1 MYIKLIDNC
10 IEKRRNYTVNNAEQ
24 TRDDFSEAMYELMS
38 RMWAKIFK
46 KRDLPKIKRE
56 PEGKEEKEGEEKDID
71 KKALESIKKEELTG
85 KTKEVYEYLEKNPE
99 IAKQVILKFL
109 DENIKMQSKE
119 FKETNNE
126 VIEEIQKLRKE
137 MNMNHEKTNKTLESI
152 NKIEKD
158 LIEQQKEMEDLKRKG
173 KDIKFDGIE
182 EVKEEKKQNSISDEM
197 LKIYKED
204 SQFYQKHGSPYVY
217 LDKKEKEYWSEFEKY
232 NSFEKEI
239 QTSEKEMLPK
249 MIALGWNPE
258 KDKEMNIVVFNIET
272 NKKEK
277 LKIEMKNSEYD
288 NDKKVFILKDSNG
301 KEIDGGIKNLFNQDK
316 YRLIP
321 ESIKDHEKNKM
332 KNLEGIKET
341 YKLNVGNKNQEELE
355 KENPQFRHMNASTK
369 NMDNK
374 FLEFAETGETNWG
387 KKYEEPYESK
397 EEKNKENNKEK
408 EEENELEL

>member
-1 MYIKLIDNC
+1 M
-10 IEKRRNYTVNNAEQ
+10 NNAEQ

-38 RMWAKIFK
+38 RIWKAIFK
-46 KRDLPKIKRE
+46 KRELSKIKRE
-56 PEGKEEKEGEEKDID
+56 PEGKEGKESDKDKDKEGKEKEKEKDID
-71 KKALESIKKEELTG
+71 KKALESINKEELTG
-85 KTKEVYEYLEKNPE
+85 KSKKVYEYLEKNPE

-137 MNMNHEKTNKTLESI
+137 MNMNHEKTNKTLESV

-158 LIEQQKEMEDLKRKG
+158 LIEQQKEMEDLKQKG
-173 KDIKFDGIE
+173 KDIKVDEIE

-217 LDKKEKEYWSEFEKY
+217 LEKKENEYFSEFEKY
-232 NSFEKEI
+232 NSFDKKI
-239 QTSEKEMLPK
+239 QASQKEMLPK
-249 MIALGWNPE
+249 MVALGWNPE
-258 KDKEMNIVVFNIET
+258 KDKEMNIVVFNVET
-272 NKKEK
+272 NRKEK
-277 LKIEMKNSEYD
+277 LKIEITNSEYD
-288 NDKKVFILKDSNG
+288 NDKKAFKLKDLKG
-301 KEIDGGIKNLFNQDK
+301 KEIDGDIKILFNQDK

-321 ESIKDHEKNKM
+321 ESFKDHEKTKM
-332 KNLEGIKET
+332 KNLEGIKEVYT
-341 YKLNVGNKNQEELE
+341 LSKGSKNQKELE
-355 KENPQFRHMNASTK
+355 EENPQFRHMNASTK

-374 FLEFAETGETNWG
+374 FLEFAETGETKWG
-387 KKYEEPYESK
+387 KKYEKPYESK
-397 EEKNKENNKEK
+397 EENDKENEKER

>member
-1 MYIKLIDNC
+1 
-10 IEKRRNYTVNNAEQ
+10 
-24 TRDDFSEAMYELMS
+24 
-38 RMWAKIFK
+38 
-46 KRDLPKIKRE
+46 
-56 PEGKEEKEGEEKDID
+56 
-71 KKALESIKKEELTG
+71 
-85 KTKEVYEYLEKNPE
+85 
-99 IAKQVILKFL
+99 
-109 DENIKMQSKE
+109 MQSEE

-137 MNMNHEKTNKTLESI
+137 MNMNHEKTNKTLESV

-173 KDIKFDGIE
+173 KDIKVDEIE

-217 LDKKEKEYWSEFEKY
+217 LEKKENEYWSEFEKY
-232 NSFEKEI
+232 NSFDKKI
-239 QTSEKEMLPK
+239 QASQKEMLPK
-249 MIALGWNPE
+249 MVALGWNPE
-258 KDKEMNIVVFNIET
+258 KDKEMNIVVFNVET

-277 LKIEMKNSEYD
+277 LKIDLSNSEYD
-288 NDKKVFILKDSNG
+288 NDKKVFSLKDSNG
-301 KEIDGGIKNLFNQDK
+301 KEIDGGIKTLFNQDK

-321 ESIKDHEKNKM
+321 ESFKDHEKNNM
-332 KNLEGIKET
+332 KNLEGIKEVYT
-341 YKLNVGNKNQEELE
+341 LSKGSKNQNELE
-355 KENPQFRHMNASTK
+355 EENPQFRHMNASTK

-387 KKYEEPYESK
+387 KKYEKPYESK
-397 EEKNKENNKEK
+397 EENNKENEKER

>member
-1 MYIKLIDNC
+1 M
-10 IEKRRNYTVNNAEQ
+10 NNAEQ

-38 RMWAKIFK
+38 RIWKAIFK
-46 KRDLPKIKRE
+46 KRELSKIKRD
-56 PEGKEEKEGEEKDID
+56 PEGKGEKGSDKDKEGKEKEKEKDID
-71 KKALESIKKEELTG
+71 KKALESINKEELTG
-85 KTKEVYEYLEKNPE
+85 KSKKVYEYLEKNPE

-137 MNMNHEKTNKTLESI
+137 MNMNHEKTNKTLESV

-173 KDIKFDGIE
+173 KDIKVDEIE

-217 LDKKEKEYWSEFEKY
+217 LEKKENEYWSEFEKY
-232 NSFEKEI
+232 NSFDKKI
-239 QTSEKEMLPK
+239 QASQKEMLPK
-249 MIALGWNPE
+249 MVALGWNPE
-258 KDKEMNIVVFNIET
+258 KDKEMNIVVFNVET

-277 LKIEMKNSEYD
+277 LKIDLSNSEYD
-288 NDKKVFILKDSNG
+288 NDKKVFSLKDSNG
-301 KEIDGGIKNLFNQDK
+301 KEIDGGIKTIFNQDK

-321 ESIKDHEKNKM
+321 ESFKDHEKNNM
-332 KNLEGIKET
+332 KNLEGIKEVYT
-341 YKLNVGNKNQEELE
+341 LSKGSKNQEELE
-355 KENPQFRHMNASTK
+355 EENPQFRHMNASTK

-397 EEKNKENNKEK
+397 EENNKGNEK
-408 EEENELEL
+408 EREEENELEL

>member
-1 MYIKLIDNC
+1 M
-10 IEKRRNYTVNNAEQ
+10 NNAEQ

-38 RMWAKIFK
+38 RIWKAIFK
-46 KRDLPKIKRE
+46 KRELSKIKRD
-56 PEGKEEKEGEEKDID
+56 PEGKEEKDNDKDKDKDKEGKEKEKDID
-71 KKALESIKKEELTG
+71 KKALESINKEELNG
-85 KTKEVYEYLEKNPE
+85 KTKKVYEYLEKNPE
-99 IAKQVILKFL
+99 IAKQVILKYL
-109 DENIKMQSKE
+109 DENIKMQSEE

-137 MNMNHEKTNKTLESI
+137 MNMNHEKTNKTLESV

-173 KDIKFDGIE
+173 KDIKVDEIE

-217 LDKKEKEYWSEFEKY
+217 LEKKENEYWSEFEKY
-232 NSFEKEI
+232 NSFDKKI
-239 QTSEKEMLPK
+239 QASQKEMLPK
-249 MIALGWNPE
+249 MVALGWNPE
-258 KDKEMNIVVFNIET
+258 KDKEMNIVVFNVET

-277 LKIEMKNSEYD
+277 LKIDLSNSEYD
-288 NDKKVFILKDSNG
+288 NDKKVFSLKDSSG
-301 KEIDGGIKNLFNQDK
+301 KEIDGGIKTLFNQDK

-321 ESIKDHEKNKM
+321 ESFKDHEKNNM
-332 KNLEGIKET
+332 KNLEGIKEVYT
-341 YKLNVGNKNQEELE
+341 LSKGSKNQNELE
-355 KENPQFRHMNASTK
+355 EENPQFRHMNASTK

-387 KKYEEPYESK
+387 KKYEKPYESK
-397 EEKNKENNKEK
+397 EENNKENEKER

>member
-1 MYIKLIDNC
+1 M
-10 IEKRRNYTVNNAEQ
+10 NNAEQ

-38 RMWAKIFK
+38 RIWKAIFK
-46 KRDLPKIKRE
+46 KRELSKIKRD
-56 PEGKEEKEGEEKDID
+56 PEGKGEKGSDKDKEGKEKEKDID
-71 KKALESIKKEELTG
+71 KKALESINKEELTG
-85 KTKEVYEYLEKNPE
+85 KSKKVYEYLEKNPE

-109 DENIKMQSKE
+109 DENIKIQSKE

-137 MNMNHEKTNKTLESI
+137 MNMNHEKTNKTLESV

-173 KDIKFDGIE
+173 KDIKVDEIE

-217 LDKKEKEYWSEFEKY
+217 LEKKENEYWSEFEKY
-232 NSFEKEI
+232 NSFDKKI
-239 QTSEKEMLPK
+239 QATQKEMLPK
-249 MIALGWNPE
+249 MVALGWNPE
-258 KDKEMNIVVFNIET
+258 KDKEMNIVVFNVET

-277 LKIEMKNSEYD
+277 LKIDLSNSEYD
-288 NDKKVFILKDSNG
+288 NDKKVFSLKDSNG
-301 KEIDGGIKNLFNQDK
+301 KEIDGGIKTIFNQDK

-321 ESIKDHEKNKM
+321 ESFKDHEKNNM
-332 KNLEGIKET
+332 KNLEGIKEVYT
-341 YKLNVGNKNQEELE
+341 LSKGSKNQEELE
-355 KENPQFRHMNASTK
+355 EENPQFRHMNASTK

-387 KKYEEPYESK
+387 KKYEKPYESK
-397 EEKNKENNKEK
+397 EENNKGNEK
-408 EEENELEL
+408 EREEENELEL

>member
-1 MYIKLIDNC
+1 M
-10 IEKRRNYTVNNAEQ
+10 NNAEQ

-38 RMWAKIFK
+38 RIWKAIFK
-46 KRDLPKIKRE
+46 KRELSKIKRE
-56 PEGKEEKEGEEKDID
+56 PEGKEGKESDKDKDKEGKEKEKDID
-71 KKALESIKKEELTG
+71 KKALESINKEELTG
-85 KTKEVYEYLEKNPE
+85 KSKKVYEYLEKNPE

-137 MNMNHEKTNKTLESI
+137 MNMNHEKTNKTLESV

-158 LIEQQKEMEDLKRKG
+158 LIEQQKEMEGLKRKG
-173 KDIKFDGIE
+173 KDIKVDEIE

-217 LDKKEKEYWSEFEKY
+217 LEKKENEYFSEFEKY
-232 NSFEKEI
+232 NSFDKKI
-239 QTSEKEMLPK
+239 QASQKEMLPK
-249 MIALGWNPE
+249 MVALGWNPE
-258 KDKEMNIVVFNIET
+258 KDKEMNIVVFNVET
-272 NKKEK
+272 NRKEK
-277 LKIEMKNSEYD
+277 LKIEITNSEYD
-288 NDKKVFILKDSNG
+288 NDKKAFKLKDLKG
-301 KEIDGGIKNLFNQDK
+301 KEIDGDIKILFNQDK

-321 ESIKDHEKNKM
+321 ESFKDHEKNKM
-332 KNLEGIKET
+332 KNLEGIKEIYT
-341 YKLNVGNKNQEELE
+341 LSKGSKNQKELE
-355 KENPQFRHMNASTK
+355 EENPQFRHMNASTK

-374 FLEFAETGETNWG
+374 FLEFAETGETKWG
-387 KKYEEPYESK
+387 KKYEKPYESK
-397 EEKNKENNKEK
+397 EENNKENEKER

>member
-1 MYIKLIDNC
+1 M
-10 IEKRRNYTVNNAEQ
+10 NNAEQ

-38 RMWAKIFK
+38 RIWKAIFK
-46 KRDLPKIKRE
+46 KRELSKIKRE
-56 PEGKEEKEGEEKDID
+56 PEGKEGKESDKDKDKEGKEKEKDID
-71 KKALESIKKEELTG
+71 KKALESINKEELTG
-85 KTKEVYEYLEKNPE
+85 KSKKVYEYLEKNPE

-137 MNMNHEKTNKTLESI
+137 MNMNHEKTNKTLESV

-158 LIEQQKEMEDLKRKG
+158 LIEQQKEMEDLKQKG
-173 KDIKFDGIE
+173 KDIKVDEIE

-217 LDKKEKEYWSEFEKY
+217 LEKKENEYFSEFEKY
-232 NSFEKEI
+232 NSFDKKI
-239 QTSEKEMLPK
+239 QASQKEMLPK
-249 MIALGWNPE
+249 MVALGWNPE
-258 KDKEMNIVVFNIET
+258 KDKEMNIVVFNVET
-272 NKKEK
+272 NRKEK
-277 LKIEMKNSEYD
+277 LKIEITNSEYD
-288 NDKKVFILKDSNG
+288 NDKKAFKLKDLKG
-301 KEIDGGIKNLFNQDK
+301 KEIDGDIKILFNQDK

-321 ESIKDHEKNKM
+321 ESFKDHEKTKM
-332 KNLEGIKET
+332 KNLEGIKEVYT
-341 YKLNVGNKNQEELE
+341 LSKGSKNQKELE
-355 KENPQFRHMNASTK
+355 EENPQFRHMNASTK

-374 FLEFAETGETNWG
+374 FLEFAETGETKWG
-387 KKYEEPYESK
+387 KKYEKPYESK
-397 EEKNKENNKEK
+397 EENDKENEKER

>member
-1 MYIKLIDNC
+1 M
-10 IEKRRNYTVNNAEQ
+10 NNAEQ

-38 RMWAKIFK
+38 RIWKAIFK
-46 KRDLPKIKRE
+46 KRELSKIKRD
-56 PEGKEEKEGEEKDID
+56 PEGKEGKESDKDKDKEGKEKEKEKDID
-71 KKALESIKKEELTG
+71 KKALESINKEELTG
-85 KTKEVYEYLEKNPE
+85 KSKKVYEYLEKNPE
-99 IAKQVILKFL
+99 VAKQVILKFL

-137 MNMNHEKTNKTLESI
+137 MNMNHEKTNKTLESV

-173 KDIKFDGIE
+173 KDIKVDEIE

-217 LDKKEKEYWSEFEKY
+217 LEKKENEYFSGFEKY
-232 NSFEKEI
+232 NSFDKKI
-239 QTSEKEMLPK
+239 QASQKEMLPK
-249 MIALGWNPE
+249 MVALGWNPE
-258 KDKEMNIVVFNIET
+258 KDKEMNIVVFNVET
-272 NKKEK
+272 NRKEK
-277 LKIEMKNSEYD
+277 LKIEITNSEYD
-288 NDKKVFILKDSNG
+288 NDKKAFKLKDSKG
-301 KEIDGGIKNLFNQDK
+301 KEIDGDIKILFNQDK

-321 ESIKDHEKNKM
+321 ESFKDHEKNKM
-332 KNLEGIKET
+332 KNLEGIKEVYT
-341 YKLNVGNKNQEELE
+341 LSKGNKNQKELE
-355 KENPQFRHMNASTK
+355 EENPQFRHMNASTK

-374 FLEFAETGETNWG
+374 FLEFAETGETKWG
-387 KKYEEPYESK
+387 KKYEKPYESK
-397 EEKNKENNKEK
+397 EENNKENEKER

>member
-1 MYIKLIDNC
+1 M
-10 IEKRRNYTVNNAEQ
+10 NNAEQ

-38 RMWAKIFK
+38 RIWKAIFK
-46 KRDLPKIKRE
+46 KRELSKIKRD
-56 PEGKEEKEGEEKDID
+56 PEGKGEKGSDKDKEGKEKEKDID
-71 KKALESIKKEELTG
+71 KKALESINKEELTG
-85 KTKEVYEYLEKNPE
+85 KSKKVYEYLEKNPE

-137 MNMNHEKTNKTLESI
+137 MNMNHEKTNKTLESV

-173 KDIKFDGIE
+173 KDIKVDEIE

-217 LDKKEKEYWSEFEKY
+217 LEKKENEYWSEFEKY
-232 NSFEKEI
+232 NSFDKKI
-239 QTSEKEMLPK
+239 QATQKEMLPK
-249 MIALGWNPE
+249 MVALGWNPE
-258 KDKEMNIVVFNIET
+258 KDKEMNIVVFNVET

-277 LKIEMKNSEYD
+277 LKIDLSNSEYD
-288 NDKKVFILKDSNG
+288 NDKKVFSLKDSNG
-301 KEIDGGIKNLFNQDK
+301 KEIDGGIKTIFNQDK

-321 ESIKDHEKNKM
+321 ESFKDHEKNNM
-332 KNLEGIKET
+332 KNLEGIKEVYT
-341 YKLNVGNKNQEELE
+341 LSKGSKNQEELE
-355 KENPQFRHMNASTK
+355 EENPQFRHMNASTK

-387 KKYEEPYESK
+387 KKYEKPYESK
-397 EEKNKENNKEK
+397 EENNKGNEK
-408 EEENELEL
+408 EREEENELEL

>member
-1 MYIKLIDNC
+1 M
-10 IEKRRNYTVNNAEQ
+10 NNAEQ

-38 RMWAKIFK
+38 RIWKAIFK
-46 KRDLPKIKRE
+46 KRELSKIKRD
-56 PEGKEEKEGEEKDID
+56 PEGKGEKGSDEDKEGKEKDID
-71 KKALESIKKEELTG
+71 KKALESINKEELTG
-85 KTKEVYEYLEKNPE
+85 KSKKVYEYLEKNPE

-137 MNMNHEKTNKTLESI
+137 MNMNHEKTNKTLESV

-173 KDIKFDGIE
+173 KDIKVDEIE

-217 LDKKEKEYWSEFEKY
+217 LEKKENEYWSEFEKY
-232 NSFEKEI
+232 NSFDKKI
-239 QTSEKEMLPK
+239 QASQKEMLSK
-249 MIALGWNPE
+249 MVALGWNPE
-258 KDKEMNIVVFNIET
+258 KDKEMNIVVFNVET

-277 LKIEMKNSEYD
+277 LKIDLSNSEYD
-288 NDKKVFILKDSNG
+288 NDKKVFSLKDSNG
-301 KEIDGGIKNLFNQDK
+301 KEIDGGIKTLFNQDK

-321 ESIKDHEKNKM
+321 ESFKDHEKNKM
-332 KNLEGIKET
+332 KNLEDIKEVYT
-341 YKLNVGNKNQEELE
+341 LDKGNKNQKELE
-355 KENPQFRHMNASTK
+355 EENPQFRHMNASTK

-387 KKYEEPYESK
+387 KKYEKPYESK
-397 EEKNKENNKEK
+397 EENNKENEKER

>member
-1 MYIKLIDNC
+1 M
-10 IEKRRNYTVNNAEQ
+10 NNAEQ

-38 RMWAKIFK
+38 RIWKAIFK
-46 KRDLPKIKRE
+46 KRELSKIKRD
-56 PEGKEEKEGEEKDID
+56 PEGKGEKGSDKDKEGKEKEKDID
-71 KKALESIKKEELTG
+71 KKALESINKEELTG
-85 KTKEVYEYLEKNPE
+85 KSKKVYEYLEKNPE

-137 MNMNHEKTNKTLESI
+137 MNMNHEKTNKTLESV

-173 KDIKFDGIE
+173 KDIKVDEIE

-217 LDKKEKEYWSEFEKY
+217 LEKKENEYWSEFEKY
-232 NSFEKEI
+232 NSFDKKI
-239 QTSEKEMLPK
+239 QATQKEMLPK
-249 MIALGWNPE
+249 MVALGWNPE
-258 KDKEMNIVVFNIET
+258 KDKEMNIVVFNVET

-277 LKIEMKNSEYD
+277 LKIDLSNSEYD
-288 NDKKVFILKDSNG
+288 NDKKVFSLKDSNG
-301 KEIDGGIKNLFNQDK
+301 KEIDGGIKTIFNQDK
-316 YRLIP
+316 YKLIP
-321 ESIKDHEKNKM
+321 ESFKDHEKNNM
-332 KNLEGIKET
+332 KNLEGIKEVYT
-341 YKLNVGNKNQEELE
+341 LSKGSKNQEELE
-355 KENPQFRHMNASTK
+355 EENPQFRHMNASTK

-387 KKYEEPYESK
+387 KKYEKPYESK
-397 EEKNKENNKEK
+397 EENNKGNEK
-408 EEENELEL
+408 EREEENELEL

>member
-1 MYIKLIDNC
+1 M
-10 IEKRRNYTVNNAEQ
+10 NNAEQ
-24 TRDDFSEAMYELMS
+24 TRDDFSEAMYELLS
-38 RMWAKIFK
+38 RIWKAIFK
-46 KRDLPKIKRE
+46 KRELSKIKRD
-56 PEGKEEKEGEEKDID
+56 PEGKGEKGSDKDKEGKEKEKDID
-71 KKALESIKKEELTG
+71 KKALESINKEELTG
-85 KTKEVYEYLEKNPE
+85 KSKKVYEYLEKNPE

-109 DENIKMQSKE
+109 DENIKIQSKE

-137 MNMNHEKTNKTLESI
+137 MNMNHEKTNKTLESV

-173 KDIKFDGIE
+173 KDIKVDEIE
-182 EVKEEKKQNSISDEM
+182 EVKEEQKQNSISDEM

-217 LDKKEKEYWSEFEKY
+217 LEKKENEYWSEFEKY
-232 NSFEKEI
+232 NSFDKKI
-239 QTSEKEMLPK
+239 QATQKEMLPK
-249 MIALGWNPE
+249 MVALGWNPE
-258 KDKEMNIVVFNIET
+258 KDKEMNIVVFNVET

-277 LKIEMKNSEYD
+277 LKIDLSNSEYD
-288 NDKKVFILKDSNG
+288 NDKKIFSLKDSNG
-301 KEIDGGIKNLFNQDK
+301 KEIDGGIKTIFNQDK

-321 ESIKDHEKNKM
+321 ESFKDHEKNNM
-332 KNLEGIKET
+332 KNLEGIKEVYT
-341 YKLNVGNKNQEELE
+341 LSKGSKNQEELE
-355 KENPQFRHMNASTK
+355 EENPQFRHMNASTK

-387 KKYEEPYESK
+387 KKYEKPYESK
-397 EEKNKENNKEK
+397 EEKNKGNEKER

>member
-1 MYIKLIDNC
+1 M
-10 IEKRRNYTVNNAEQ
+10 NNAEQ

-38 RMWAKIFK
+38 RIWKAIFK
-46 KRDLPKIKRE
+46 KRELSKIKRE
-56 PEGKEEKEGEEKDID
+56 PEGKEGKESDKDKDKEGKEKEKEKDID
-71 KKALESIKKEELTG
+71 KKALESINKEELTG
-85 KTKEVYEYLEKNPE
+85 KSKKVYEYLEKNPE

-137 MNMNHEKTNKTLESI
+137 MNMNHEKTNKTLESV

-158 LIEQQKEMEDLKRKG
+158 LIEQQKEMEDLKQKG
-173 KDIKFDGIE
+173 KDIKVDEIE

-217 LDKKEKEYWSEFEKY
+217 LEKKENEYFSEFEKY
-232 NSFEKEI
+232 NSFDKKI
-239 QTSEKEMLPK
+239 QASQKEMLPK
-249 MIALGWNPE
+249 MVALGWNPE
-258 KDKEMNIVVFNIET
+258 KDKEMNIVVFNVET
-272 NKKEK
+272 NRKEK
-277 LKIEMKNSEYD
+277 LKIEITNSEYD
-288 NDKKVFILKDSNG
+288 NDKKAFKLKDLKG
-301 KEIDGGIKNLFNQDK
+301 KEIDGDIKILFNQDK

-321 ESIKDHEKNKM
+321 ESFKDHEKTKM
-332 KNLEGIKET
+332 KNLEGIKEVYT
-341 YKLNVGNKNQEELE
+341 LSKGSKNQKELE
-355 KENPQFRHMNASTK
+355 EENPQFRHMNASTK

-374 FLEFAETGETNWG
+374 FLEFAETGETKWG
-387 KKYEEPYESK
+387 KKYEKPYESK
-397 EEKNKENNKEK
+397 EENEKENEKER

>member
-1 MYIKLIDNC
+1 M
-10 IEKRRNYTVNNAEQ
+10 NNAEQ

-38 RMWAKIFK
+38 RIWKAIFK
-46 KRDLPKIKRE
+46 KRELSKIKRD
-56 PEGKEEKEGEEKDID
+56 PEGKEGKESDKDKDKEGKEKEKEKDID
-71 KKALESIKKEELTG
+71 KKALESINKEELTG
-85 KTKEVYEYLEKNPE
+85 KSKKVYEYLEKNPE

-137 MNMNHEKTNKTLESI
+137 MNMNHEKTNKTLESV

-173 KDIKFDGIE
+173 KDIKVDEIE

-217 LDKKEKEYWSEFEKY
+217 LEKKENEYWSEFEKY
-232 NSFEKEI
+232 NSFDKKI
-239 QTSEKEMLPK
+239 QASQKEMLPK
-249 MIALGWNPE
+249 MVALGWNPE
-258 KDKEMNIVVFNIET
+258 KDKEMNIVVFNVET

-277 LKIEMKNSEYD
+277 LKIDLSNSEYD
-288 NDKKVFILKDSNG
+288 NDKKVFSLKDSNG
-301 KEIDGGIKNLFNQDK
+301 KEIDGGIKTIFNQDK

-321 ESIKDHEKNKM
+321 ESFKDHEKNNM
-332 KNLEGIKET
+332 KNLEGIKEVYT
-341 YKLNVGNKNQEELE
+341 LSKGSKNQKELE
-355 KENPQFRHMNASTK
+355 EENPQFRHMNASTK

-374 FLEFAETGETNWG
+374 FLEFAETGETKWG
-387 KKYEEPYESK
+387 EKYEKPYESK
-397 EEKNKENNKEK
+397 EENNKENEKER

>member
-1 MYIKLIDNC
+1 M
-10 IEKRRNYTVNNAEQ
+10 NNAEQ

-38 RMWAKIFK
+38 RIWKAIFK
-46 KRDLPKIKRE
+46 KRELSKIKRD
-56 PEGKEEKEGEEKDID
+56 PEGKGEKGSDKDKEGKEKEKDID
-71 KKALESIKKEELTG
+71 KKALESINKEELTG
-85 KTKEVYEYLEKNPE
+85 KSKKVYEYLEKNPE

-137 MNMNHEKTNKTLESI
+137 MNMNHEKTNKTLESV

-173 KDIKFDGIE
+173 KDIKVDEIE
-182 EVKEEKKQNSISDEM
+182 EIKEEKKQNSISDEM

-217 LDKKEKEYWSEFEKY
+217 LEKKENEYWSEFEKY
-232 NSFEKEI
+232 NSFDKKI
-239 QTSEKEMLPK
+239 QATQKEMLPK
-249 MIALGWNPE
+249 MVALGWNPE
-258 KDKEMNIVVFNIET
+258 KDKEMNIVVFNVET

-277 LKIEMKNSEYD
+277 LKIDLSNSEYD
-288 NDKKVFILKDSNG
+288 NDKKVFSLKDSNG
-301 KEIDGGIKNLFNQDK
+301 KEIDGGIKTIFNQDK

-321 ESIKDHEKNKM
+321 ESFKDHEKNNM
-332 KNLEGIKET
+332 KNLEGIKEVYT
-341 YKLNVGNKNQEELE
+341 LSKGSKNQEELE
-355 KENPQFRHMNASTK
+355 EENPQFRHMNASTK

-387 KKYEEPYESK
+387 KKYEKPYESK
-397 EEKNKENNKEK
+397 EENNKGNEK
-408 EEENELEL
+408 EREEENELEL

>member
-1 MYIKLIDNC
+1 M
-10 IEKRRNYTVNNAEQ
+10 NNAEQ

-38 RMWAKIFK
+38 RIWKAIFK
-46 KRDLPKIKRE
+46 KRELSKIKRD
-56 PEGKEEKEGEEKDID
+56 PEGKGEKESDKDKEGKEKEKEKDID
-71 KKALESIKKEELTG
+71 KKALESINKEELTG
-85 KTKEVYEYLEKNPE
+85 KSKKVYEYLEKNPE

-137 MNMNHEKTNKTLESI
+137 MNMNHEKTNKTLESV

-173 KDIKFDGIE
+173 KDIKVDEIE

-217 LDKKEKEYWSEFEKY
+217 LEKKENEYWSEFEKY
-232 NSFEKEI
+232 NSFDKKI
-239 QTSEKEMLPK
+239 QASQKEMLPK
-249 MIALGWNPE
+249 MVALGWNPE
-258 KDKEMNIVVFNIET
+258 KDKEMNIVVFNVET

-277 LKIEMKNSEYD
+277 LKIDLSNSEYD
-288 NDKKVFILKDSNG
+288 NDKKVFSLKDSNG
-301 KEIDGGIKNLFNQDK
+301 KEIDGGIKTIFNQDK

-321 ESIKDHEKNKM
+321 ESFKDHEKNNM
-332 KNLEGIKET
+332 KNLEGIKEVYT
-341 YKLNVGNKNQEELE
+341 LSKGSKNQEELE
-355 KENPQFRHMNASTK
+355 GENPQFRHMNASTK

-397 EEKNKENNKEK
+397 EENNKGNEK
-408 EEENELEL
+408 EREEENELEL

>member
-1 MYIKLIDNC
+1 M
-10 IEKRRNYTVNNAEQ
+10 NNAEQ

-38 RMWAKIFK
+38 RIWKAIFK
-46 KRDLPKIKRE
+46 KRELSKIKRD
-56 PEGKEEKEGEEKDID
+56 PEGKGEKGSDKEGSDKDKEGKEKEKDID
-71 KKALESIKKEELTG
+71 KKALESINKEELNG
-85 KTKEVYEYLEKNPE
+85 KSKKVYEYLEKNPE

-137 MNMNHEKTNKTLESI
+137 MNMNHEKTNKTLESV

-173 KDIKFDGIE
+173 KDIKVDEIE

-217 LDKKEKEYWSEFEKY
+217 LEKKENEYWSEFEKY
-232 NSFEKEI
+232 NSFDKKI
-239 QTSEKEMLPK
+239 QATQKEMLPK
-249 MIALGWNPE
+249 MVALGWNPE
-258 KDKEMNIVVFNIET
+258 KDKEMNIVVFNVET

-277 LKIEMKNSEYD
+277 LKIDLSNSEYD
-288 NDKKVFILKDSNG
+288 NDKKVFSLKDSNG
-301 KEIDGGIKNLFNQDK
+301 KEIDGGIKTIFNQDK

-321 ESIKDHEKNKM
+321 ESFKDHEKNNM
-332 KNLEGIKET
+332 KNLEGIKEVYT
-341 YKLNVGNKNQEELE
+341 LSKGSKNQEELE
-355 KENPQFRHMNASTK
+355 EENPQFRHMNASTK

-387 KKYEEPYESK
+387 KKYEKPYESK
-397 EEKNKENNKEK
+397 EENNKGNEK
-408 EEENELEL
+408 EREEENELEL

>member
-1 MYIKLIDNC
+1 M
-10 IEKRRNYTVNNAEQ
+10 NNAEQ

-38 RMWAKIFK
+38 RIWKAIFK
-46 KRDLPKIKRE
+46 KRELSKIKRD
-56 PEGKEEKEGEEKDID
+56 PEGKGEKESDKDKEGKEKEKEKDID
-71 KKALESIKKEELTG
+71 KKALESINKEELTG
-85 KTKEVYEYLEKNPE
+85 KSKKVYEYLEKNPE

-137 MNMNHEKTNKTLESI
+137 MNMNHEKTNKTLESV

-173 KDIKFDGIE
+173 KDIKVDEIE

-217 LDKKEKEYWSEFEKY
+217 LEKKENEYWSEFEKY
-232 NSFEKEI
+232 NSFDKKI
-239 QTSEKEMLPK
+239 QASQKEMLPK
-249 MIALGWNPE
+249 MVALGWNPE
-258 KDKEMNIVVFNIET
+258 KDKEMNIVVFNVET

-277 LKIEMKNSEYD
+277 LKIDLSNSEYD
-288 NDKKVFILKDSNG
+288 NDKKVFSLKDSNG
-301 KEIDGGIKNLFNQDK
+301 KEIDGGIKTIFNQDK

-321 ESIKDHEKNKM
+321 ESFKDHEKNNM
-332 KNLEGIKET
+332 KNLEGIKEVYT
-341 YKLNVGNKNQEELE
+341 LSKGSKNQEELE
-355 KENPQFRHMNASTK
+355 EENPQFRHMNASTK

-397 EEKNKENNKEK
+397 EENNKGNEK
-408 EEENELEL
+408 EREEENELEL

>member
-1 MYIKLIDNC
+1 M
-10 IEKRRNYTVNNAEQ
+10 NNAEQ

-38 RMWAKIFK
+38 RIWKAIFK
-46 KRDLPKIKRE
+46 KRELSKIKRD
-56 PEGKEEKEGEEKDID
+56 PEGKEGKESDKDKDKEGKEKEKDID
-71 KKALESIKKEELTG
+71 KKALESINKEELTG
-85 KTKEVYEYLEKNPE
+85 KSKKVYEYLEKNPE

-137 MNMNHEKTNKTLESI
+137 MNMNHEKTNKTLESV

-173 KDIKFDGIE
+173 KDIKVDEIE

-217 LDKKEKEYWSEFEKY
+217 LEKKENEYYSEFEKY
-232 NSFEKEI
+232 NSFDKKI
-239 QTSEKEMLPK
+239 QASQKEMLPK
-249 MIALGWNPE
+249 MVALGWNPE
-258 KDKEMNIVVFNIET
+258 KDKEMNIVILNVET
-272 NKKEK
+272 NRKEK
-277 LKIEMKNSEYD
+277 LKIEITNSEYD
-288 NDKKVFILKDSNG
+288 NDKKAFKLKDLKG
-301 KEIDGGIKNLFNQDK
+301 KEIDGDIKILFNQDK

-321 ESIKDHEKNKM
+321 ESFKDHEKNKM
-332 KNLEGIKET
+332 KNLEGIKEVYT
-341 YKLNVGNKNQEELE
+341 LSKGSKNQKELE
-355 KENPQFRHMNASTK
+355 EENPQFRHMNASTK

-374 FLEFAETGETNWG
+374 FLEFAETGETKWG
-387 KKYEEPYESK
+387 KKYEKPYESK
-397 EEKNKENNKEK
+397 EENNKEDEK
-408 EEENELEL
+408 EREEENELEL

>member
-1 MYIKLIDNC
+1 M
-10 IEKRRNYTVNNAEQ
+10 NNAEQ

-38 RMWAKIFK
+38 RIWKAIFK
-46 KRDLPKIKRE
+46 KRELSKIKRD
-56 PEGKEEKEGEEKDID
+56 PEGKEGKESDKDKDKEGKEKEKEKEKDID
-71 KKALESIKKEELTG
+71 KKALESINKEELTG
-85 KTKEVYEYLEKNPE
+85 KSKKVYEYLEKNPE
-99 IAKQVILKFL
+99 VAKQVILKFL

-137 MNMNHEKTNKTLESI
+137 MNMNHEKTNKTLESV

-173 KDIKFDGIE
+173 KDIKVDEIE

-217 LDKKEKEYWSEFEKY
+217 LEKKENEYFSEFEKY
-232 NSFEKEI
+232 NSFDKKI
-239 QTSEKEMLPK
+239 QASQKEMLPK
-249 MIALGWNPE
+249 MVALGWNPE
-258 KDKEMNIVVFNIET
+258 KDKEMNIVVFNVET
-272 NKKEK
+272 NRKEK
-277 LKIEMKNSEYD
+277 LKIEITNSEYD
-288 NDKKVFILKDSNG
+288 NDKKAFKLKDSKG
-301 KEIDGGIKNLFNQDK
+301 KEIDGDIKILFNQDK

-321 ESIKDHEKNKM
+321 ESFKDHEKNKM
-332 KNLEGIKET
+332 KNLEGIKEVYT
-341 YKLNVGNKNQEELE
+341 LSKGNKNQKELE
-355 KENPQFRHMNASTK
+355 EENPQFRHMNASTK

-374 FLEFAETGETNWG
+374 FLEFAETGETKWG
-387 KKYEEPYESK
+387 KKYEKPYESK
-397 EEKNKENNKEK
+397 EENNKENEKER

>member
-1 MYIKLIDNC
+1 M
-10 IEKRRNYTVNNAEQ
+10 NNAEQ

-38 RMWAKIFK
+38 RIWKAIFK
-46 KRDLPKIKRE
+46 KRELSKIKRD
-56 PEGKEEKEGEEKDID
+56 PEGKGEKGSDKDKDKEGKEKEKEKDID
-71 KKALESIKKEELTG
+71 KKALESINKEELTG
-85 KTKEVYEYLEKNPE
+85 KSKKVYEYLEKNPE

-137 MNMNHEKTNKTLESI
+137 MNMNHEKTNKTLESV

-173 KDIKFDGIE
+173 KDIKVDEIE

-217 LDKKEKEYWSEFEKY
+217 LEKKENEYWSEFEKY
-232 NSFEKEI
+232 NSFDKKI
-239 QTSEKEMLPK
+239 QASQKEMLSK
-249 MIALGWNPE
+249 MVALGWNPE
-258 KDKEMNIVVFNIET
+258 KDKEMNIVVFNVET

-277 LKIEMKNSEYD
+277 LKIDLSNSEYD
-288 NDKKVFILKDSNG
+288 NDKKVFSLKDSNG
-301 KEIDGGIKNLFNQDK
+301 KEIDGGIKTLFNQDK

-321 ESIKDHEKNKM
+321 ESFKDHEKNKM
-332 KNLEGIKET
+332 KNLEDIKEVYT
-341 YKLNVGNKNQEELE
+341 LDKGNKNQKELE
-355 KENPQFRHMNASTK
+355 EENPQFRHMNASTK

-387 KKYEEPYESK
+387 KKYEKSYESK
-397 EEKNKENNKEK
+397 EENNKENEKER

>member
-1 MYIKLIDNC
+1 M
-10 IEKRRNYTVNNAEQ
+10 NNAEQ

-38 RMWAKIFK
+38 RIWKAIFK
-46 KRDLPKIKRE
+46 KREFSKIKRD
-56 PEGKEEKEGEEKDID
+56 PEGKEKKGNDKDKEGKEKDID

-85 KTKEVYEYLEKNPE
+85 KTKKVYEYLEKNPE

-126 VIEEIQKLRKE
+126 VIDEIQKLRKE
-137 MNMNHEKTNKTLESI
+137 MNMNHEKTNKTLESV

-173 KDIKFDGIE
+173 KDIKVDGIE

-217 LDKKEKEYWSEFEKY
+217 LEKKENEYWSEFEKY
-232 NSFEKEI
+232 NSFDKKI
-239 QTSEKEMLPK
+239 QASQKEMLPK
-249 MIALGWNPE
+249 MVALGWNPE
-258 KDKEMNIVVFNIET
+258 KDKEMNIVVFNVET

-277 LKIEMKNSEYD
+277 LKIDITNSEYD
-288 NDKKVFILKDSNG
+288 NDKKVFRLNDSNG
-301 KEIDGGIKNLFNQDK
+301 KEIEGGIKALFDQDK
-316 YRLIP
+316 YRIIP
-321 ESIKDHEKNKM
+321 ESFKDHEKNKA
-332 KNLEGIKET
+332 KTLEGIKEVYT
-341 YKLNVGNKNQEELE
+341 LREGNKSQEELE
-355 KENPQFRHMNASTK
+355 NENPQFRHMNASTK

-374 FLEFAETGETNWG
+374 FLEFSETGETNWG
-387 KKYEEPYESK
+387 KKYEKPYESK
-397 EEKNKENNKEK
+397 EEENNKENEKGK

>member
-1 MYIKLIDNC
+1 M
-10 IEKRRNYTVNNAEQ
+10 NNAEQ

-38 RMWAKIFK
+38 RIWKAIFK
-46 KRDLPKIKRE
+46 KRELSKIKRD
-56 PEGKEEKEGEEKDID
+56 PEGKGEKESDKDKEGKEKEKEKEKDID
-71 KKALESIKKEELTG
+71 KKALESINKEELTG
-85 KTKEVYEYLEKNPE
+85 KSKKVYEYLEKNPE

-137 MNMNHEKTNKTLESI
+137 MNMNHEKTNKTLESV

-173 KDIKFDGIE
+173 KDIKVDEIE

-217 LDKKEKEYWSEFEKY
+217 LEKKENEYWSEFEKY
-232 NSFEKEI
+232 NSFDKKI
-239 QTSEKEMLPK
+239 QASQKEMLPK
-249 MIALGWNPE
+249 MVALGWNPE
-258 KDKEMNIVVFNIET
+258 KDKEMNIVVFNVET

-277 LKIEMKNSEYD
+277 LKIDLSNSEYD
-288 NDKKVFILKDSNG
+288 NDKKVFSLKDSNG
-301 KEIDGGIKNLFNQDK
+301 KEIDGGIKTIFNQDK

-321 ESIKDHEKNKM
+321 ESFKDHEKNNM
-332 KNLEGIKET
+332 KNLEGIKEVYT
-341 YKLNVGNKNQEELE
+341 LSKGSKNQEELE
-355 KENPQFRHMNASTK
+355 EENPQFRHMNASTK

-397 EEKNKENNKEK
+397 EENNKGNEK
-408 EEENELEL
+408 EREEENELEL